1 MKNKRKIKTMKL
13 GYLILI
19 IIIILLI
26 SIVNNKTNLTYLNYS
41 LSNETDIILLSN
53 GSTIEQCFIISNT
66 YNIRPVYMT
75 NMPNGIFQGIYPSID
90 NKDNLYFEKT
100 YYDSKPNICCVNV
113 TNLSKAPIKEIVQ
126 GLIPLINHNGTYLM
140 YLYGTY
146 TNNTTLNIFSINKN
160 KVILTIKDLH
170 TEHYYQYFWLN
181 NNEFIYCATD
191 MSIKKYN
198 IVTKETTEFDIPK
211 AIFPCQLSP
220 DKEKLLCINEK
231 HNKLYIY
238 NIEKHI
244 LKMQVN
250 KKICSSFVWNP
261 SSTGFFYSRQ
271 PEFKLRYLLSLTD
284 LVMFGEK
291 RNLYY
296 REIYRKEI
304 MVKEHFS
311 LFDGI
316 WFINNK

>member
-1 MKNKRKIKTMKL
+1 MKTKKTIL
-13 GYLILI
+13 GLAI
-19 IIIILLI
+19 IIINICCA
-26 SIVNNKTNLTYLNYS
+26 STVFEPTFNYS
-41 LSNETDIILLSN
+41 RSNETEIILLSN

-66 YNIRPVYMT
+66 YNIRSVYMT
-75 NMPNGIFQGIYPSID
+75 NMPNGIFQGTYPSID

-126 GLIPLINHNGTYLM
+126 GLIPSINHNGTYLM

-170 TEHYYQYFWLN
+170 AEHYYQYFWLN
-181 NNEFIYCATD
+181 NNEFVYCATD

-211 AIFPCQLSP
+211 AIYPCQLSP

-238 NIEKHI
+238 NIKKQT
-244 LKMQVN
+244 LKMCID

-261 SSTGFFYSRQ
+261 TSTGFFYSRQ
-271 PEFKLRYLLSLTD
+271 PDFEFRFLLSLTD

-296 REIYRKEI
+296 RDIYGKEI
-304 MVKEHFS
+304 MTKEHFS
-311 LFDGI
+311 LFGGI
-316 WFINNK
+316 WFIKNKE